1 MISPANFEQKIG
13 FDRVRAEIEA
23 LCTSEAAVRKL
34 NDEQFLDCHQTE
46 QLIDRLNRVDELR
59 VVLSSEGGFP
69 SGEFSDISAIVA
81 KTRIVG
87 AFLETDEIVEL
98 RAALESIAEIVAFF
112 AAKQDGSY
120 PVLSAT
126 AATIAAFPHITGHID
141 SIIDRFGEVRDSASA
156 ELYSIRRQIR
166 SRQGEAGKR
175 LRAILAEAQGA
186 GIVES
191 DATVS
196 IRDGRAVIPVL
207 SNNKRK
213 INGLIQGQ
221 SATGRTYYVEPMEVV
236 EINNELRELEYAER
250 HEVVRILT
258 AFTEWIRGEVAEI
271 ERSGDY
277 LTTMDMIRAK
287 ARWAVEMNCVKP
299 IISTEG
305 RLELRKARH
314 PLLQR
319 TLEREGRELIPLD
332 ILLDAE
338 RRIAVISGPN
348 AGGKSVCLKCVGI
361 VQYMFQCGFLIP
373 ALENSELPVFD
384 SLFIDI
390 GDQQSIDND
399 LSTYSSHLLNMKT
412 LLQNATDRSLAL
424 IDEFGSGTEP
434 VIGGAIAEAILEQLV
449 ERGTYGVIT
458 THYSNIKF
466 FASNTRGISNG
477 AMMFDVG
484 AIRPL
489 FRLEM
494 GTPGSSFAVEI
505 ARRIGLP
512 ESIIKTASDKAGSD
526 RIDLERQL
534 REIARDRRYWEQK
547 RDRIRITDRRVEQIE
562 ADYAERLAQIKAERA
577 EIIRAAKAEAQKI
590 MTDANKQIENTIKV
604 IRESQ
609 AEKELTR
616 LARKELDDF
625 KESMERSSAEDA
637 ERNRKF
643 DAEMERV
650 KRRQERRRERAAQS
664 KSGESEQAAQPAA
677 PIVAEVKVGSKVK
690 LAGQNVVGEVQS
702 IKGKR
707 AVVAFGQILST
718 VEKAQLTVISNSEYK
733 AQTRPQTARTVVSVD
748 VSARKLNFRDNIDL
762 RGMRVDEALDAV
774 QSFVDDA
781 IMVGIS
787 SVSILHGKGSGALK
801 EEIRRYLRTVPS
813 VSSYGDE
820 HADRGGAGITVV
832 HFD

>member
-1 MISPANFEQKIG
+1 MISPTNFEQKIG
-13 FDRVRAEIEA
+13 FDRVRAEVEE
-23 LCTSEAAVRKL
+23 LCSSVAAVRKL
-34 NDEQFLDCHQTE
+34 RDQQLLDCYHLSELT
-46 QLIDRLNRVDELR
+46 DRLCRVDELR
-59 VVLSSEGGFP
+59 EVLSSEGGFP
-69 SGEFSDISAIVA
+69 SGEFVDISTIVA
-81 KTRIVG
+81 KTRVVG
-87 AFLETDEIVEL
+87 AFLETE
-98 RAALESIAEIVAFF
+98 EIVALRTALDTVAEVVEFF
-112 AAKQDGSY
+112 TSKEEGRY
-120 PVLSAT
+120 PVLRAT
-126 AATIAAFPHITGHID
+126 AAEVATFPHITGHID
-141 SIIDRFGEVRDSASA
+141 TIIDRFGEVRDNASA
-156 ELYSIRRQIR
+156 ELYNIRRQIR

-258 AFTEWIRGEVAEI
+258 AFTEWIRGEVDQI

-319 TLEREGRELIPLD
+319 NLEREGRELVPLD
-332 ILLDAE
+332 ILLDRE

-412 LLQNATDRSLAL
+412 LLQNATDRSLVL

-466 FASNTRGISNG
+466 YASNTNGISNG

-590 MTDANKQIENTIKV
+590 VADANKQIENTIKV

-616 LARKELDDF
+616 LARKELDEF
-625 KESMERSSAEDA
+625 KETMERNSAEDA

-650 KRRQERRRERAAQS
+650 KRRQERRRERAAQN
-664 KSGESEQAAQPAA
+664 KSGAAVEEQPMKPTPTKEITAGC
-677 PIVAEVKVGSKVK
+677 KVR
-690 LAGQNVVGEVQS
+690 LAGQSVVGEVQS
-702 IKGKR
+702 VKGKR

-718 VEKAQLTVISNSEYK
+718 VEKAQLTVISSSEYK
-733 AQTRPQTARTVVSVD
+733 SQTRPQTARTVVSVD
-748 VSARKLNFRDNIDL
+748 VSARKLNFRDNIDV

-774 QSFVDDA
+774 QNFVDDA
-781 IMVGIS
+781 IMVGVGM
-787 SVSILHGKGSGALK
+787 VSILHGKGSGALK

-813 VSSYGDE
+813 VSSFADE

-832 HFD
+832 KLD

>member
-23 LCTSEAAVRKL
+23 LCSSAAAVRKL
-34 NDEQFLDCHQTE
+34 HAEQLLDCYHTE
-46 QLIDRLNRVDELR
+46 ELIDRLCRVDELR
-59 VVLSSEGGFP
+59 EVLGSEGGFP
-69 SGEFSDISAIVA
+69 SGEFVDISPIVA
-81 KTRIVG
+81 KTRVVG
-87 AFLETDEIVEL
+87 AFLETDEIVAL
-98 RAALESIAEIVAFF
+98 RTALDTVAEVVEFF
-112 AAKQDGSY
+112 ALKEEGRF
-120 PVLSAT
+120 PVLRAT
-126 AATIAAFPHITGHID
+126 AADVATFPHITGHID
-141 SIIDRFGEVRDSASA
+141 TIIDRFGEVKDNASA
-156 ELYSIRRQIR
+156 ELYAIRRQIR

-258 AFTEWIRGEVAEI
+258 AFTEWIRGEVDQI

-319 TLEREGRELIPLD
+319 NLEREGRELIPLD
-332 ILLDAE
+332 ILLDGE

-412 LLQNATDRSLAL
+412 LLQNATDRSLVL

-466 FASNTRGISNG
+466 YASNTRGISNG

-590 MTDANKQIENTIKV
+590 VADANKQIENTIKV

-616 LARKELDDF
+616 LARKELDEF
-625 KESMERSSAEDA
+625 KESMERNSVEDA

-650 KRRQERRRERAAQS
+650 KRRQERRRERAAQGKTS
-664 KSGESEQAAQPAA
+664 GGESTDETKTVL
-677 PIVAEVKVGSKVK
+677 VAEVTVGSKVR
-690 LAGQNVVGEVQS
+690 LAGQSVVGEVQS

-733 AQTRPQTARTVVSVD
+733 AQTRPQTARTMVSVD

-774 QSFVDDA
+774 QNFVDDA
-781 IMVGIS
+781 IMVGVDSI
-787 SVSILHGKGSGALK
+787 SILHGKGSGALK

-813 VSSYGDE
+813 VSSFADE

>member
-1 MISPANFEQKIG
+1 MICPANFEQKIG
-13 FDRVRAEIEA
+13 FDRVRSQVEA
-23 LCTSEAAVRKL
+23 QCSSPAAKRKL
-34 NDEQFLDCHQTE
+34 YAENFLDSSHIE
-46 QLIDRLNRVDELR
+46 QLIDRLSRVDELLGILR
-59 VVLSSEGGFP
+59 SESGFP
-69 SGEFSDISAIVA
+69 CGEYPDISSVVA
-81 KTRIVG
+81 KTRVVG
-87 AFLETDEIVEL
+87 TFLETEEIVLL
-98 RAALESIAEIVAFF
+98 RSALDSVAEIVAFF
-112 AAKQDGSY
+112 ESKEEGLY
-120 PVLSAT
+120 PYLAT
-126 AATIAAFPHITGHID
+126 TAQSVATFPHIVGHID
-141 SIIDRFGEVRDSASA
+141 TIIDRFGEVKDSASA
-156 ELYSIRRQIR
+156 ELYSIRRSIR

-175 LRAILAEAQGA
+175 LRAILAEAQSA
-186 GIVES
+186 GIVDS

-213 INGLIQGQ
+213 LNGLIQGQ

-250 HEVVRILT
+250 HEVVRILSE
-258 AFTEWIRGEVAEI
+258 FTDWIRGEIDQI
-271 ERSGDY
+271 EQSGEF

-287 ARWAVEMNCVKP
+287 ARWALEMECVKP

-314 PLLQR
+314 PLLQQN
-319 TLEREGRELIPLD
+319 LQKEGRELVPLD
-332 ILLDAE
+332 IVLDRE
-338 RRIAVISGPN
+338 RHIAVISGPN

-361 VQYMFQCGFLIP
+361 VQYMFQCGFLVP

-412 LLQNATDRSLAL
+412 LLQNATADSLVL

-434 VIGGAIAEAILEQLV
+434 IIGGAIAEAILEQLV

-458 THYSNIKF
+458 THYSNIKYY
-466 FASNTRGISNG
+466 ASNTKGIANG
-477 AMMFDVG
+477 AMMFDVN

-512 ESIIKTASDKAGSD
+512 ESIIKTASEKAGSEHMN
-526 RIDLERQL
+526 LERQL

-577 EIIRAAKAEAQKI
+577 EIIRTAKAEAQKI
-590 MTDANKQIENTIKV
+590 VAEANKQIENTIKT

-616 LARKELDDF
+616 LARKELDEF
-625 KESMERSSAEDA
+625 KESMEQVGEKDA
-637 ERNRKF
+637 ERARRI

-650 KRRQERRRERAAQS
+650 KRRQERRRERAEQG
-664 KSGESEQAAQPAA
+664 KSTSEPVVQKTVPKT
-677 PIVAEVKVGSKVK
+677 EVEVGCKVRM
-690 LAGQNVVGEVQS
+690 AGQNVVGEVQS

-718 VEKAQLTVISNSEYK
+718 VDKSTLTVISNSEYK
-733 AQTRPQTARTVVSVD
+733 AQIRPTSARTVVSVD
-748 VSARKLNFRDNIDL
+748 LSARKLNFRDNIDV
-762 RGMRVDEALDAV
+762 RGMRVDEALATV
-774 QSFVDDA
+774 QNFIDDA
-781 IMVGIS
+781 IMVGIGY
-787 SVSILHGKGSGALK
+787 VSILHGKGSGALK
-801 EEIRRYLRTVPS
+801 DEIRRYLRSVPS
-813 VSSYGDE
+813 VASYEDE
-820 HADRGGAGITVV
+820 HADRGGAGITIVRFV
-832 HFD
+832 D